1 MAIFATLQA
10 KLAVA
15 FAAVVL
21 VALGVS
27 GAVFAYTNRDE
38 EEQNEINRVA
48 AASPAIFAEF
58 SASAVRGVDLEE
70 FVESSGTIHDVRVL
84 LVDASGVVQQDSG
97 ASLKGKSIGPIPSRT
112 QPGPGR
118 RAGSPGQP
126 NNSGPQ
132 DGPIVNLPADS
143 QPGGPQRSGQS
154 LDNPNLRDRVWYP
167 EKGNPA
173 EGLALISSGLPAVRF
188 SEGPGGRTVP
198 SFTGEGVSLVLAVEQ
213 DTLGRA
219 WLSVLPTLG
228 RAAAFAL
235 PVAIG
240 LAFFLARYITRPL
253 QQLTLASQR
262 MADGVFDID
271 VPADRK
277 DELGRLSRSFVTMAE
292 RVGESQSQMR
302 ALVANVSHDL
312 KTPLTSILGFSR
324 AIESG
329 ASSGETETQRIG
341 AIIHEEAQR
350 LSMRLND
357 LTFLSELDAGQALLD
372 RDQIDLGVFVRTV
385 ASRIVPAGALLRE
398 DVLEGIVVDVDAAK
412 LERVIE
418 NLLGNA
424 VLYSPETSP
433 IRLSV
438 RAEGQLGIFALTNA
452 APDMHA
458 EEAELLFQRFY
469 RRDRARASSDGS
481 GLGLSIAREIVERHG
496 GFLDA
501 EVRDGEITFR
511 MALPRVPTD

>member
-1 MAIFATLQA
+1 MAPFATLQA
-10 KLAVA
+10 KLAIA
-15 FAAVVL
+15 FAAVVF

-27 GAVFAYTNRDE
+27 GAVFAFTNRDE
-38 EEQNEINRVA
+38 EKRNEINRVA

-58 SASAVRGVDLEE
+58 SASVIRDGGLEE
-70 FVESSGTIHDVRVL
+70 FARASGTNHDVRVL
-84 LVDASGVVQQDSG
+84 LVDATGIVQQDSG
-97 ASLKGKSIGPIPSRT
+97 GTLKGKSIGPIPSLRL
-112 QPGPGR
+112 GR
-118 RAGSPGQP
+118 RAGPQGPPVGENRADGQP
-126 NNSGPQ
+126 GTSPTDGGHAGALRGGPPQ
-132 DGPIVNLPADS
+132 DI
-143 QPGGPQRSGQS
+143 
-154 LDNPNLRDRVWYP
+154 LRERVWYP

-198 SFTGEGVSLVLAVEQ
+198 SFNVEGVSLVLAVEQ

-235 PVAIG
+235 PVAFV

-271 VPADRK
+271 VPANRK
-277 DELGRLSRSFVTMAE
+277 DELGRLSQSFVTMAQ

-329 ASSGETETQRIG
+329 ASGGEEETQRIG

-350 LSMRLND
+350 LSTRLND
-357 LTFLSELDAGQALLD
+357 LTFLSELDAAQALLD
-372 RDQIDLGVFVRTV
+372 TAQVDLGAFVHTV
-385 ASRIVPAGALLRE
+385 TSRVVPGGARLRE
-398 DVLEGIVVDVDAAK
+398 DLAGDVVVEVDTAK
-412 LERVIE
+412 LERVME
-418 NLLGNA
+418 NLLNNA
-424 VLYSPETSP
+424 LRYSPESTP
-433 IRLSV
+433 IHLCV
-438 RAEGQLGIFALTNA
+438 RAEGGLAVFEISNA
-452 APDMHA
+452 SPDLQPDEAP
-458 EEAELLFQRFY
+458 LLFQRFY
-469 RRDRARASSDGS
+469 RRDRSRASSDGS
-481 GLGLSIAREIVERHG
+481 GLGLAISREIVERHG
-496 GFLDA
+496 GTLDA
-501 EVRDGEITFR
+501 DVREGEITFR
-511 MALPRVPTD
+511 MALPQVL